1 MIDRRMRKKT
11 NKRVTYHLISFM
23 LRGRCI
29 VCFSLFYFAEAFVL
43 ILSVQKMTASGDT
56 FFDEAI
62 LVQTVDSDSS
72 AGSDVNMANGE
83 QLASRN
89 DALNAALGLNPS
101 TVTSTTGVVPDSSP
115 DIEMTTS
122 DSKDVIAEVTRDL
135 ILIPVKDSPYCGAI
149 LRDGIGFC
157 IRQNCS
163 THARSPKKITI
174 H

>member
-1 MIDRRMRKKT
+1 
-11 NKRVTYHLISFM
+11 
-23 LRGRCI
+23 
-29 VCFSLFYFAEAFVL
+29 
-43 ILSVQKMTASGDT
+43 MTVSGDT
-56 FFDEAI
+56 FFDEAV

-83 QLASRN
+83 QPASRN
-89 DALNAALGLNPS
+89 DVLNAALGLNPS
-101 TVTSTTGVVPDSSP
+101 TVTSTTGVIPDSSP
-115 DIEMTTS
+115 DIEMATS
-122 DSKDVIAEVTRDL
+122 DAKDVLDDVTRDL